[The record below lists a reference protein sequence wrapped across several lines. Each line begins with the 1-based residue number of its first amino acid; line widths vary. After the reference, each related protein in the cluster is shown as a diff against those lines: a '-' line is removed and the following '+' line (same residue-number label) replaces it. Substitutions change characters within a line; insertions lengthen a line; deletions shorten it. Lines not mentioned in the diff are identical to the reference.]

1 MRLARLRGGG
11 RLVILASLIVHTLA
25 CGARAFA
32 FRIDRLKREEFFENG
47 AQP

>member
-11 RLVILASLIVHTLA
+11 RLVISASLIANTLA
-25 CGARAFA
+25 GGARVFA
-32 FRIDRLKREEFFENG
+32 FRIDRLKREKFFENG

>member
-11 RLVILASLIVHTLA
+11 LLVISALLIVNTLA
-25 CGARAFA
+25 GGARVFA
-32 FRIDRLKREEFFENG
+32 FRFDHLKREEFFENG